1 MIDLAIFNLQDVK
14 GGSDKEEK
22 AKLHREIKELLKEAN
37 SLSQPSTF
45 AQGAKLKRKAAAKEK
60 ELAKFQNLNDKDSA
74 LYSRFLLISKVLTYL
89 IFLMWFWSV
98 PVASISQQLVQ
109 PFGRLLSWRTGGIEN
124 NNIMKK
130 VDARDAQNYIYIT
143 QLDNVIRVAL
153 DPYRLPPSTEAPF
166 ARSFGDLGNMYGP
179 RGGLPFN
186 CTDIDILKFFAG
198 LTIVDVL
205 LVNKSGRFSGEAFVV
220 FAGAMQVEFALQ
232 RDRQNMGRRYVEVFR
247 CKKQDYYNAVAA
259 EINYE
264 GIYDND
270 YHGSSPPPSR
280 SKRFSDK
287 DQMEYTEILKMRGL
301 PFQVTKSQI
310 VEFFK
315 DFNLIEDRVHI
326 ACRPDGKAT
335 GEAYVE
341 FVSAEEAKRAMSK
354 DKMTIGSSYGR
365 FVSDFNIV
373 ICREGS
379 TSNVGFSA
387 TTSSFGKSQF
397 SEIASGS
404 IDSEGSLP
412 FCSPDDQIL
421 ERPNL
426 KEFSFGDLKS
436 AAKSFKGD
444 TLLGEGGFGRVYK
457 GWLDEK
463 NLTPAKP
470 GSGMVVA
477 IKKLNPE
484 STQGFQEWKVTF
496 PSSLYLTF

>member
-1 MIDLAIFNLQDVK
+1 MLFGTAVPRPSSVSTTWINWLNLNLKLYSFMLLLQS
-14 GGSDKEEK
+14 GSDKEKE
-22 AKLHREIKELLKEAN
+22 AELHREIKELLKEAS
-37 SLSQPSTF
+37 SLAQPSTF

-60 ELAKFQNLNDKDSA
+60 ELAKFQNLHVKDTA
-74 LYSRFLLISKVLTYL
+74 LYSKFLLISKVLTYL

-109 PFGRLLSWRTGGIEN
+109 PF
-124 NNIMKK
+124 
-130 VDARDAQNYIYIT
+130 
-143 QLDNVIRVAL
+143 AL

-179 RGGLPFN
+179 RGVIEVVCCMKLYFLLTCEFSWVGFAKRHIYQGNVGKRGVSDGYEVGSKRQRMMESNPYFAVSSGTGSLPYGYAGGFQPPPFPVVRLRGLPFN

-354 DKMTIGSSYGR
+354 DKMTIGSRY
-365 FVSDFNIV
+365 V
-373 ICREGS
+373 E
-379 TSNVGFSA
+379 
-387 TTSSFGKSQF
+387 
-397 SEIASGS
+397 
-404 IDSEGSLP
+404 L
-412 FCSPDDQIL
+412 
-421 ERPNL
+421 
-426 KEFSFGDLKS
+426 
-436 AAKSFKGD
+436 
-444 TLLGEGGFGRVYK
+444 
-457 GWLDEK
+457 
-463 NLTPAKP
+463 
-470 GSGMVVA
+470 
-477 IKKLNPE
+477 
-484 STQGFQEWKVTF
+484 F
-496 PSSLYLTF
+496 PSTPDEARRAESRSRQ